1 MSSYQPGTGPVDSAA
16 TMAMSNRVFAGSL
29 MSALVFIGI
38 AMFFVFFHPT
48 ELPPYWVFLAQLL
61 AGVAVHGACESIGY
75 QAQPLATSTTEESAA
90 TAATA
95 AWRQG
100 QIIRFAL
107 CEAIAIFSLAGA
119 FILERGG
126 FLTYL
131 GGAVVSLVLMM
142 LHVWPGARPVGKVAD
157 ALEANGRRS
166 GLREAFGHAPAAGA
180 GPIQRL

>member
-1 MSSYQPGTGPVDSAA
+1 MGTHRIAA
-16 TMAMSNRVFAGSL
+16 RWNQLIDARTACCSTVCGTTGL
-29 MSALVFIGI
+29 ALHGIG
-38 AMFFVFFHPT
+38 
-48 ELPPYWVFLAQLL
+48 
-61 AGVAVHGACESIGY
+61 ESIG
-75 QAQPLATSTTEESAA
+75 ATRDDGHRRPASDHHA